1 MAKLTQYLIV
11 LLGEER
17 YAINIGKIN
26 EIIRDVEISKVTTS
40 LKFIGGL
47 INIRNKVIPV
57 VNLKLKIKNIKTYVD
72 DYKLIITELNS
83 GAESIAIMV
92 DEVDEVVEIPDS
104 IIDKPTL
111 LSADYIE
118 GVGKLESGMV
128 IIIDPDKLFSVAEVK
143 KISSSKSAKPPSVKK
158 KPPSV
163 KKSPTKKTPPKTKK
177 EK

>member
-92 DEVDEVVEIPDS
+92 DEVDEVVES
-104 IIDKPTL
+104 
-111 LSADYIE
+111 
-118 GVGKLESGMV
+118 
-128 IIIDPDKLFSVAEVK
+128 IDPEDVEVPGVYVDR
-143 KISSSKSAKPPSVKK
+143 IIPRGA
-158 KPPSV
+158 
-163 KKSPTKKTPPKTKK
+163 
-177 EK
+177 